1 MPPISNQQNFAMTSA
16 RTPLERLIQLNNCF
30 IRAVGH
36 CVSWATLA
44 LVLTT
49 CLIVVMRYLFNI
61 GSVALQE
68 SLLYMHSL
76 VFLLGAAWTL
86 QKDGH
91 VRVDIFYR
99 PLSIKGKAWVNALGT
114 LLLLIPC
121 CIFLWWISWQ
131 YVASSWSYFE
141 GSRESGGLGGI
152 FLLKTLL
159 LVMPALLILQGLA
172 NLLYSLLVISGR
184 IQPATGDREASL

>member
-1 MPPISNQQNFAMTSA
+1 MTQSSE
-16 RTPLERLIQLNNCF
+16 PLQRLIQLNNH
-30 IRAVGH
+30 IITAIGH
-36 CVSWATLA
+36 CVSWAALI

-49 CLIVVMRYLFNI
+49 CLIVIMRYLFNI

-76 VFLLGAAWTL
+76 IFLLGAAWTL

-99 PLSIKGKAWVNALGT
+99 PLSPRGKAWINAFGT
-114 LLLLIPC
+114 LLLLIPT
-121 CIFLWWISWQ
+121 CIFLLWISWQ

-141 GSRESGGLGGI
+141 GSRESGGI
-152 FLLKTLL
+152 DAVFLLKTLL
-159 LVMPALLILQGLA
+159 LVMPVLLILQGLA

-184 IQPATGDREASL
+184 IQPEATDSEASL

>member
-1 MPPISNQQNFAMTSA
+1 MSQH
-16 RTPLERLIQLNNCF
+16 RTPLQRLIQLNNCF

-36 CVSWATLA
+36 CVSWAA
-44 LVLTT
+44 VILVLTT
-49 CLIVVMRYLFNI
+49 CLIVIMRYLFNI

-76 VFLLGAAWTL
+76 IFLLGAAWTL

-99 PLSIKGKAWVNALGT
+99 PLSPKGKAWINMLGT
-114 LLLLIPC
+114 LLLLIPT
-121 CIFLWWISWQ
+121 CIFLFWISWE

-141 GSRESGGLGGI
+141 GSRESGGINGI
-152 FLLKTLL
+152 FLLKGLL
-159 LVMPALLILQGLA
+159 LVMPVLMILQGLT
-172 NLLYSLLVISGR
+172 NLLYSLLVISGH
-184 IQPATGDREASL
+184 IQPETTSSETAL

>member
-1 MPPISNQQNFAMTSA
+1 MTQRNA
-16 RTPLERLIQLNNCF
+16 LLERLIQLNNRL
-30 IRAVGH
+30 ISAIGH
-36 CVSWATLA
+36 CVSWAALV

-49 CLIVVMRYLFNI
+49 CLIVILRYLFNI

-68 SLLYMHSL
+68 SLLYLHSL
-76 VFLLGAAWTL
+76 IFLLGAAWTL

-99 PLSIKGKAWVNALGT
+99 PLSAKGKAWVNALGT
-114 LLLLIPC
+114 LLLLIPT
-121 CIFLWWISWQ
+121 CIFLFWISWQ

-141 GSRESGGLGGI
+141 GSRESGGIDGV

-159 LVMPALLILQGLA
+159 LVMPVLMILQGLA

-184 IQPATGDREASL
+184 IKPETTNNEASS

>member
-1 MPPISNQQNFAMTSA
+1 MTKSSA
-16 RTPLERLIQLNNCF
+16 PLQRLIQLNDR
-30 IRAVGH
+30 IITTIGH
-36 CVSWATLA
+36 CVSWAALI

-49 CLIVVMRYLFNI
+49 CLVVIMRYLFNI

-76 VFLLGAAWTL
+76 IFLLGAAWTL

-99 PLSIKGKAWVNALGT
+99 PLSAKGKAWVNALGT
-114 LLLLIPC
+114 LLLLIPT
-121 CIFLWWISWQ
+121 CIFLFWISWQ

-141 GSRESGGLGGI
+141 GSRESGGIDGI

-159 LVMPALLILQGLA
+159 LAMPVLMILQGLA
-172 NLLYSLLVISGR
+172 NLLYNLLVISGR
-184 IQPATGDREASL
+184 IQPESSDSEASL

>member
-1 MPPISNQQNFAMTSA
+1 MTKSS
-16 RTPLERLIQLNNCF
+16 TPLQRLIQLNDR
-30 IRAVGH
+30 IITTIGH
-36 CVSWATLA
+36 CVSWAALI

-49 CLIVVMRYLFNI
+49 CLIVIMRYLFNI

-76 VFLLGAAWTL
+76 IFLLGAAWTL

-99 PLSIKGKAWVNALGT
+99 PMSAKGKAWVNALGT
-114 LLLLIPC
+114 LLLLIPT
-121 CIFLWWISWQ
+121 CIFLFWISWE

-141 GSRESGGLGGI
+141 GSRESGGIDGV

-159 LVMPALLILQGLA
+159 LIMPVLMILQGLG

-184 IQPATGDREASL
+184 IQPETTDSEAVL

>member
-1 MPPISNQQNFAMTSA
+1 MTPSSIKLQ
-16 RTPLERLIQLNNCF
+16 RI
-30 IRAVGH
+30 IRINDRIITTIGH
-36 CVSWATLA
+36 CVSWAALI
-44 LVLTT
+44 LVLST
-49 CLIVVMRYLFNI
+49 CLIVILRYLFNI

-76 VFLLGAAWTL
+76 IFLLGAAWTL

-99 PLSIKGKAWVNALGT
+99 PLSAKRKAWINAMGT
-114 LLLLIPC
+114 LLLLIPT
-121 CIFLWWISWQ
+121 CIFLFWISWE

-141 GSRESGGLGGI
+141 GSRESGGIDGV

-159 LVMPALLILQGLA
+159 LIMPVLLIVQGVS
-172 NLLYSLLVISGR
+172 NLLYSLLVISDR
-184 IQPATGDREASL
+184 IESQVTHNEVSL

>member
-1 MPPISNQQNFAMTSA
+1 MTQSSA
-16 RTPLERLIQLNNCF
+16 PLQRLIQLNNR
-30 IRAVGH
+30 ISTAIGH
-36 CVSWATLA
+36 CVSWATLI

-49 CLIVVMRYLFNI
+49 CLIVIMRYLFNI

-76 VFLLGAAWTL
+76 IFLMGAAWTL

-99 PLSIKGKAWVNALGT
+99 PLSPKGKAWINALGT
-114 LLLLIPC
+114 LLLLIPT
-121 CIFLWWISWQ
+121 CIFLLWISWQ

-141 GSRESGGLGGI
+141 GSRESGGI
-152 FLLKTLL
+152 DAVFLLKTLL
-159 LVMPALLILQGLA
+159 LIMPVLLILQGLA
-172 NLLYSLLVISGR
+172 NLLHSLLVISGR
-184 IQPATGDREASL
+184 IQPETTDSEAAL

>member
-1 MPPISNQQNFAMTSA
+1 MTQSSA
-16 RTPLERLIQLNNCF
+16 PLQRLIQLNDR
-30 IRAVGH
+30 IISAIGH
-36 CVSWATLA
+36 CVSWAALI

-49 CLIVVMRYLFNI
+49 CLIVIMRYLFNI

-76 VFLLGAAWTL
+76 IFLLGAAWTL

-99 PLSIKGKAWVNALGT
+99 PLSAKGKAWINALGT
-114 LLLLIPC
+114 LLLLIPS
-121 CIFLWWISWQ
+121 CIFLFWISWE

-141 GSRESGGLGGI
+141 GSRESGGIDGV

-159 LVMPALLILQGLA
+159 LVMPVLLILQGLA
-172 NLLYSLLVISGR
+172 NLLYSLLVISDR
-184 IQPATGDREASL
+184 IEPEATDSEAAL

>member
-1 MPPISNQQNFAMTSA
+1 MTQRSA
-16 RTPLERLIQLNNCF
+16 PLERLIQLNDR
-30 IRAVGH
+30 IITAIGH
-36 CVSWATLA
+36 CVSWATLI

-49 CLIVVMRYLFNI
+49 CLIVIMRYLFNI

-76 VFLLGAAWTL
+76 IFLLGAAWTL

-99 PLSIKGKAWVNALGT
+99 PLSAKGKAWVNALGT
-114 LLLLIPC
+114 LLLLIPT
-121 CIFLWWISWQ
+121 CIFLFWISWQ

-141 GSRESGGLGGI
+141 GSRESGGIDGI

-159 LVMPALLILQGLA
+159 LVMPALMILQGLA

-184 IQPATGDREASL
+184 IEPETTDSEASL

>member
-1 MPPISNQQNFAMTSA
+1 MTPDN
-16 RTPLERLIQLNNCF
+16 TPVARLIQLNNRF
-30 IRAVGH
+30 ITAIGH
-36 CVSWATLA
+36 GVSWATLI

-49 CLIVVMRYLFNI
+49 CLVVMLRYLFNI

-68 SLLYMHSL
+68 ALLYLHSL
-76 VFLLGAAWTL
+76 IFLLGAAWTL

-99 PLSIKGKAWVNALGT
+99 PLSDKGKAWINVFGT
-114 LLLLIPC
+114 LLLLIPT
-121 CIFLWWISWQ
+121 CIFLFWISWQ

-141 GSRESGGLGGI
+141 GSRESGGINGI

-159 LVMPALLILQGLA
+159 LVMPSLLILQGLA
-172 NLLYSLLVISGR
+172 NLLHSLLLITDR
-184 IQPATGDREASL
+184 TQPEEARSETAL

>member
-1 MPPISNQQNFAMTSA
+1 MTQSS
-16 RTPLERLIQLNNCF
+16 TPLQRLIQLNNCF
-30 IRAVGH
+30 IRTVGH
-36 CVSWATLA
+36 CVSWAALI

-49 CLIVVMRYLFNI
+49 CLIVIMRYLFNI

-76 VFLLGAAWTL
+76 IFLMGAAWTL

-99 PLSIKGKAWVNALGT
+99 PLSAKGKAWVNGLGT
-114 LLLLIPC
+114 LLLLIPT
-121 CIFLWWISWQ
+121 CIFLFWISWQ

-141 GSRESGGLGGI
+141 GSRESGGI
-152 FLLKTLL
+152 DAVFLLKTLL
-159 LVMPALLILQGLA
+159 LVMPVLMILQGLS

-184 IQPATGDREASL
+184 IEPETTDTEASL

>member
-1 MPPISNQQNFAMTSA
+1 MKSSNS
-16 RTPLERLIQLNNCF
+16 PLQRLIRLNNCF
-30 IRAVGH
+30 IGSIAH
-36 CVSWATLA
+36 CVSWATLI

-49 CLIVVMRYLFNI
+49 CLIVIMRYLFNI

-76 VFLLGAAWTL
+76 IFLMGAAWTL

-99 PLSIKGKAWVNALGT
+99 PMSPKGKAWINALGT
-114 LLLLIPC
+114 LLLLIPT
-121 CIFLWWISWQ
+121 CIFLFWISWQ

-141 GSRESGGLGGI
+141 GSRESGGINGV
-152 FLLKTLL
+152 FLLKSLL
-159 LVMPALLILQGLA
+159 LVMPVLMILQGLG
-172 NLLYSLLVISGR
+172 NLLYSMLVITGR
-184 IQPATGDREASL
+184 IEPETTDSGAVL

>member
-1 MPPISNQQNFAMTSA
+1 MTQSSA
-16 RTPLERLIQLNNCF
+16 PLQRLIQLNDR
-30 IRAVGH
+30 IISAIGH
-36 CVSWATLA
+36 CVSWAALI

-49 CLIVVMRYLFNI
+49 CLIVIMRYLFNI

-76 VFLLGAAWTL
+76 IFLLGAAWTL

-99 PLSIKGKAWVNALGT
+99 PLSAKGKAWINALGT
-114 LLLLIPC
+114 LLLLIPS
-121 CIFLWWISWQ
+121 CIFLFWISWE

-141 GSRESGGLGGI
+141 GSRESGGIDGV

-159 LVMPALLILQGLA
+159 LVMPVLLILQGLA

-184 IQPATGDREASL
+184 IEPEATDSEAAL

>member
-1 MPPISNQQNFAMTSA
+1 MSQSS
-16 RTPLERLIQLNNCF
+16 TPLQRLIQLNNSF

-36 CVSWATLA
+36 CVSWAALI

-49 CLIVVMRYLFNI
+49 CLIVIMRYLFNI

-76 VFLLGAAWTL
+76 IFLMGAAWTL

-99 PLSIKGKAWVNALGT
+99 PLSAKGKAWINALGT
-114 LLLLIPC
+114 LLLLIPT
-121 CIFLWWISWQ
+121 CIFLFWISWQ

-141 GSRESGGLGGI
+141 GSRESGGIDGV
-152 FLLKTLL
+152 FLLKGLL
-159 LVMPALLILQGLA
+159 LVMPVLMILQGLA

-184 IQPATGDREASL
+184 IEPEASSNEAAL